1 MKILLVMDQFDHTN
15 NGTTMSAVRFAET
28 LKRHGHEVRIVST
41 GKETPDKYVVR
52 SYHFQTDYSES
63 GHDISKAW
71 QGSFEK
77 SNQMGG
83 HCPFFNA
90 VSTFYRRC

>member
-52 SYHFQTDYSES
+52 SYHFPPVVKNIIQNLGMTLAKP
-63 GHDISKAW
+63 G
-71 QGSFEK
+71 
-77 SNQMGG
+77 
-83 HCPFFNA
+83 
-90 VSTFYRRC
+90 R